1 MNMWLNNP
9 KHMASTQLLPNSSEQ
24 SPTLLLAN
32 TGNSQPQA
40 IQKTHQMPSAKQEV
54 KKKG

>member
-1 MNMWLNNP
+1 MWLNNP